1 MGDASGRWTTWLDE
15 HGAALILSA
24 RQWADCHAD
33 AEDIVQ
39 EAFVR
44 YWRNRQ
50 GVRDPAAYLYTCV
63 RRTAVDWLRRKH
75 RQKQQQEGHGPTG
88 PRQPCFEPAGLS
100 AAEEERRAGMERA
113 LDALPTEQR
122 QVVVMKI
129 WGGLTFAAIGQVL
142 SISPN
147 TAASRYRYA
156 LEALRRHLSKA
167 LTE

>member
-15 HGAALILSA
+15 HGAALILLA
-24 RQWADCHAD
+24 RQWAGCHAD
-33 AEDIVQ
+33 AEDILQ

-44 YWRNRQ
+44 YWRNRH
-50 GVRDPAAYLYTCV
+50 GVRDPVAYLYTCV
-63 RRTAVDWLRRKH
+63 RRTAVDWLRRKQR
-75 RQKQQQEGHGPTG
+75 RQHQEGHGLTG
-88 PRQPCFEPAGLS
+88 PREPRFDPAGLS
-100 AAEEERRAGMERA
+100 SAEEERRVGLERA
-113 LDALPTEQR
+113 LDALPAEQR

-129 WGGLTFAAIGQVL
+129 WGGLTFATIGQVL
-142 SISPN
+142 SVSPN